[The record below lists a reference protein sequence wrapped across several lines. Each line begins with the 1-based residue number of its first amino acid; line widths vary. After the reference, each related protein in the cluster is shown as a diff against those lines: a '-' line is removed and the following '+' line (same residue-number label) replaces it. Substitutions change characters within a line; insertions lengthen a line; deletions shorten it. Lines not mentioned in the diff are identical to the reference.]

1 MNVMERFVCNARVSS
16 TLKIISIEVVSS
28 AERVSFQT
36 TDFFLLLLLF
46 SRHHLSISPSLAY
59 RKKSL
64 YAHFFFSPSW
74 FHCYLSV
81 RMKSQ
86 IYAKMCT
93 QKKGIEKPRTMM
105 SSRRQWMQSGK
116 KKLWKR
122 TRAHWKRFCF
132 SAYLAHFC
140 HRLTFGHFGPL
151 GNSVVV
157 GRCCMQN

>member
-36 TDFFLLLLLF
+36 TVLFLLLPF
-46 SRHHLSISPSLAY
+46 FRHHLSISPSLAY

-86 IYAKMCT
+86 TYAKMCT
-93 QKKGIEKPRTMM
+93 QKKELKSHGQWCRPEDRECKAERRNCERGHERIE
-105 SSRRQWMQSGK
+105 
-116 KKLWKR
+116 
-122 TRAHWKRFCF
+122 
-132 SAYLAHFC
+132 
-140 HRLTFGHFGPL
+140 
-151 GNSVVV
+151 NVSVSLHILHIFAIVLHSDTLV
-157 GRCCMQN
+157 H